1 MLLQK
6 EQTENKKLMKKVEDM
21 EKAVRNMEEKFE

>member
-6 EQTENKKLMKKVEDM
+6 EQTL
-21 EKAVRNMEEKFE
+21 NMDLNL